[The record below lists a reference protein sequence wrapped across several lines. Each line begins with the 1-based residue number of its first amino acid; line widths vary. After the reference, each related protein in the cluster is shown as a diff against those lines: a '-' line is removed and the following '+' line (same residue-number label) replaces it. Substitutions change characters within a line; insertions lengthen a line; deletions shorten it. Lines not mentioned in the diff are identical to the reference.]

1 VPGPSINR
9 PLLAAGSFLDVDAAT
24 LANVAVST
32 AGCSGVGLRITAEHS
47 DVVDDI
53 GRARE
58 LASRLAEHDQVVHDV
73 EVIRLGDVFD
83 GSTMHRP
90 STGVVAARPDWPDLP
105 RIFETA
111 QALGARYVLA
121 VSDLPDMTS
130 SVDGLTRLRHL
141 ALDHGVDVAIEYMA
155 WTTPATLGDALRVH
169 ESTGCRIVVDALHHT
184 RTGGS
189 LEELVG
195 LDSAV
200 AWFQIC
206 DAPRRFPGGGMA
218 DLLNEAR
225 HGRMIP
231 GTGGLPVSDVLAVLP
246 SDVVVSI
253 EVQSD
258 ELLGVE
264 PEERSRR
271 LVDSVRQFA

>member
-9 PLLAAGSFLDVDAAT
+9 PLLAAGSFLDVDAVA
-24 LANVAVST
+24 LADVAMST
-32 AGCSGVGLRITAEHS
+32 EGCSGVGLRITAEHS
-47 DVVDDI
+47 DVLSDF

-73 EVIRLGDVFD
+73 EVIRLGDVSD
-83 GSTMHRP
+83 GSTMHRS
-90 STGVVAARPDWPDLP
+90 STGVVAVRPDWLDPH

-121 VSDLPDMTS
+121 VSDLPDMAS
-130 SVDGLTRLRHL
+130 SVDGFTRLRHV
-141 ALDHGVDVAIEYMA
+141 ALDHGVDMAIEYMA
-155 WTTPATLGDALRVH
+155 WTIPANLGDAVRVH
-169 ESTGCRIVVDALHHT
+169 ESTGCRIVVDALHHL
-184 RTGGS
+184 RTGGTF
-189 LEELVG
+189 EELVG

-206 DAPRRFPGGGMA
+206 DAPRRSPGGGMA
-218 DLLNEAR
+218 DLVKEAR

-231 GTGGLPVSDVLAVLP
+231 GTGGLPVSDILAVLP
-246 SDVVVSI
+246 SEVVVSI

-264 PEERSRR
+264 PGQRSRR